1 LGKSIQSLQVQDT
14 LAGLRRWRLEQ
25 DNSGPFRVYRD
36 TKGNIYH
43 SVTHVLKETSDKTW
57 LERREAR
64 LGPVEATA
72 QRNTAATRGNQ
83 AHSQAEYLL
92 KTSQQLARSCAN
104 RRNCIRFD
112 DNGLARIPAP
122 ITKWA
127 LQKVR
132 PNVPKVGW
140 SASGYARGLSDWI
153 TENVTEIFAS
163 EFSIHHPAGF
173 AGTCDALVGL
183 KNNELVIADW
193 KTSVGRKTKTDKNKQ
208 ERLPK
213 GHTYL
218 DQAGAYSLGLTYLTG
233 LKPTGAAIVLARRCG
248 EPNVHYMTAAELKD
262 AEDSF
267 MNRVE
272 LYFNQLQ
279 RAIHEAGT
287 VSA

>member
-1 LGKSIQSLQVQDT
+1 MQDT

-36 TKGNIYH
+36 HKGSVYH
-43 SVTHVLKETSDKTW
+43 SVTHILKETSDKTG
-57 LERREAR
+57 LERWEAR
-64 LGPVEATA
+64 LGPVEANN
-72 QRNTAATRGNQ
+72 QRTIAATRGNQ

-112 DNGLARIPAP
+112 ENGLARIPVP

-127 LQKVR
+127 LEKVR
-132 PNVPKVGW
+132 PNVPRVGW

-153 TENVTEIFAS
+153 TEHVTEIFAS

-173 AGTCDALVGL
+173 AGTCDALVGM
-183 KNNELVIADW
+183 KNNELVLADW
-193 KTSVGRKTKTDKNKQ
+193 KTSVGRKTDA
-208 ERLPK
+208 EDRLPI
-213 GHTYL
+213 GHSYI
-218 DQAGAYSLGLTYLTG
+218 DQCGAYSLGLKHLTG

-248 EPNVHYMTAAELKD
+248 TPNVHYMTRDQLEQAEK
-262 AEDSF
+262 SF
-267 MNRVE
+267 MDRV
-272 LYFNQLQ
+272 LNYFEALQ
-279 RAIHEAGT
+279 NPIQ